1 MSLMIEKTIPML
13 PAKDFKETLR
23 FYKNL
28 GFVND
33 YENEKRSGGYAVL
46 RYERFIFHLFA
57 YKKLEIPTPVNM
69 ISVQVQ
75 NCDTLYE
82 AFQQQFLENTQT
94 KLKRTGLP
102 KISLPRDL
110 NSDRRFT
117 ITDPNGNHF
126 FFFEPYSKKEDQ
138 SKSRLEKLYRES
150 NTLAYSH
157 ESPIEAIKM
166 MEKGIEK
173 SDLTKEEPLTVFRS
187 FLLLADM
194 YNLLDQTDLAEENWQ
209 KTKAWYEKVSPDQLS
224 KDDHFYFNVLMT
236 KFSDSAH

>member
-1 MSLMIEKTIPML
+1 MSSMIEKTIPML
-13 PAKDFKETLR
+13 PAKDFKETLQ

-33 YENEKRSGGYAVL
+33 YENKKRSGGYAVL
-46 RYERFIFHLFA
+46 RYEAFVFHLFT
-57 YKKLEIPTPVNM
+57 YKRLEVPTPVNM
-69 ISVQVQ
+69 ISVQVKS
-75 NCDTLYE
+75 CDALYE
-82 AFQQQFLENTQT
+82 AFQQQFFANTDS

-126 FFFEPYSKKEDQ
+126 FFFEPYSKKEDD
-138 SKSRLEKLYRES
+138 SNTRLEKLYRES

-157 ESPIEAIKM
+157 ESPIEAAKM
-166 MEKGIEK
+166 MSAGIEK
-173 SDLTKEEPLTVFRS
+173 SDLTKEDPLVVFRS

-194 YNLLDQTDLAEENWQ
+194 YSLLEQTDLAKEHWQ
-209 KTKAWYEKVSPDQLS
+209 KTKTWYNNVSLDQLS
-224 KDDHFYFNVLMT
+224 KDDRFYFDVLT
-236 KFSDSAH
+236 KKIQ